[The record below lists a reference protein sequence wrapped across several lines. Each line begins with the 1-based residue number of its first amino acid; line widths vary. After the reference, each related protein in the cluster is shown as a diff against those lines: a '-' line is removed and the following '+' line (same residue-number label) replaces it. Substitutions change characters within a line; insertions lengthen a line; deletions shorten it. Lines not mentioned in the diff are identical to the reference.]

1 MATRREANAAKPT
14 ICYFDQFWTGLSV
27 CANDAHR
34 TTLKCLRNAIG
45 GLFWWAEITLN
56 LLNARAAYVCVF
68 YSSSILEYGLWIP
81 NIKFSPHKTMLNYID
96 LMLIMMISV
105 ADSFDHNYDARE
117 PHNSQ

>member
-14 ICYFDQFWTGLSV
+14 ICYFDQFERVW
-27 CANDAHR
+27 

-96 LMLIMMISV
+96 LM
-105 ADSFDHNYDARE
+105 F
-117 PHNSQ
+117 